1 MQVETLKIFCDLVET
16 KSFSQAAEANFVT
29 QSAVSQQV
37 RGLEEKFR
45 RRLLERLRGGR
56 EVCLT
61 EDGQAFYEECRSVL
75 DAYARLE
82 ERMRAQTGRVSGTVK
97 VATVYS
103 IGLHELPPAVRRFM
117 ELYPEAKI
125 DLEYS
130 RTTRIVRD
138 VLAGAVDLGIVA
150 YPERKRGLEVVQLA
164 GDRLV
169 LICPP
174 GHALAGRKK
183 VSARDLDGQDFVLFE
198 RDIPTRRATDKILRA
213 HGVTVRR
220 VAEFDNIETIKR
232 AVEVGFGLAIVPR
245 LSVRDEG
252 RSGQLAVVALAE
264 PEWTRSVGVI
274 HRSDRTLGTAAR
286 KFIELLRERA
296 GSGDE
301 AGEAG
306 EAAEAREAKN
316 ARTAESAPNARKHS
330 AGRAST
336 RRAATGRDS

>member
-56 EVCLT
+56 EVSLT

-75 DAYARLE
+75 DAYVRLE
-82 ERMRAQTGRVSGTVK
+82 ERMRAQTGRVSGTVR

-103 IGLHELPPAVRRFM
+103 VGLHELPPAVRRFM
-117 ELYPEAKI
+117 ALYPEAKI

-138 VLAGAVDLGIVA
+138 VLAGTVDLGIVA
-150 YPERKRGLEVVQLA
+150 YPERKRGLEVIQLA

-174 GHALAGRKK
+174 GHALAARKK
-183 VSARDLDGQDFVLFE
+183 VSARDLDAQDFVLFE

-264 PEWTRSVGVI
+264 AEWTRSVGVI

-286 KFIELLRERA
+286 KFIELLGEHSGTGFEGGGAAVHSRA
-296 GSGDE
+296 
-301 AGEAG
+301 
-306 EAAEAREAKN
+306 AK
-316 ARTAESAPNARKHS
+316 TAVTSESATGAGKRPP
-330 AGRAST
+330 GRAAA
-336 RRAATGRDS
+336 RRAS